1 MTIAEAERFYEQDT
15 KKYEVEKNKEFL
27 KWLKD
32 SINGGYNSF
41 IEINELQELINNIVN
56 WYEIKYPEREM
67 EFYEGI
73 RHFDFE
79 NMYTLSKVMDT
90 KQLMYRLPRNQLN
103 LIECGYRAKGWGQYP
118 IYEND

>member
-41 IEINELQELINNIVN
+41 MKLNIQNVR
-56 WYEIKYPEREM
+56 WSFMRE
-67 EFYEGI
+67 
-73 RHFDFE
+73 
-79 NMYTLSKVMDT
+79 
-90 KQLMYRLPRNQLN
+90 
-103 LIECGYRAKGWGQYP
+103 
-118 IYEND
+118 